1 MKSWFFSEQSYHPA
15 WQGAG
20 SAQITPPSSAIDPE
34 MAHQLLS
41 EYVSQCKLADELGL
55 NIMVNEHHANYTC
68 MAVSCLLTLG
78 ILAAETKQS
87 RLLALGVPILNRM
100 DPFRVAEEAAYVD
113 VLSRGRLELGLIKG
127 STYELYVS
135 NANPVT
141 ASARYWEAHDLI
153 TAALTRKD
161 GPFSWQSEHFHYRY
175 VNVIPR
181 CFQQPTPPMW
191 LTTLSTKT
199 AIEAARRG
207 FVLAITGVARAA
219 RNAFPLYRE
228 EYRKVHGRAAPLDRL
243 AYLGYVAVA
252 KDEKTARERARKI
265 LKFTEAL
272 ERIDQ
277 HLINPP
283 GSLSHADNARFI
295 KAGKTVTHREKTLP
309 DGSPMSNPPTVDEQI
324 ANQVLFAGTPDQVFD
339 QIKRFY
345 DSVGGFGNFLVQK
358 GGIMSHEDICDSL
371 SLYAKEVQPRLELM
385 VRDHQKA
392 VA

>member
-1 MKSWFFSEQSYHPA
+1 MKSWYFSEQSYFPA
-15 WQGAG
+15 WQATG
-20 SAQITPPSSAIDPE
+20 SAQITPPSSAVDPE
-34 MAHQLLS
+34 IAHRLLS
-41 EYVSQCKLADELGL
+41 EYVAQCRLADDLGL

-78 ILAAETKQS
+78 VLASQTKRA

-100 DPFRVAEEAAYVD
+100 DPIRIAEETAYVD

-135 NANPVT
+135 NAHPVT
-141 ASARYWEAHDLI
+141 AGSRYWEAYDLI
-153 TAALTRKD
+153 TTALTRQD

-181 CFQQPTPPMW
+181 CYQQPTPPMW

-228 EYRKVHGRAAPLDRL
+228 EYLKVHGRPTPLDRL

-252 KDEKTARERARKI
+252 KDERTARERARKI
-265 LKFTEAL
+265 LKFPETL
-272 ERIDQ
+272 ERIEQ
-277 HLINPP
+277 NLINPP
-283 GSLSHADNARFI
+283 GALPHKDNARFI
-295 KAGKTVTHREKTLP
+295 KARQTVTHREKTLP
-309 DGSPMSNPPTVDEQI
+309 DGTPMSNPPTVSDQI
-324 ANQVLFAGTPDQVFD
+324 ANQVLFAGTPDQVFE
-339 QIKRFY
+339 QIRRFY
-345 DSVGGFGNFLVQK
+345 ESVGGFGNLLVQK
-358 GGIMSHEDICDSL
+358 GGEMAHDEICDSL
-371 SLYAKEVQPRLELM
+371 SLYANEVQPRLDRL
-385 VRDHQKA
+385 VKDHQMV

>member
-1 MKSWFFSEQSYHPA
+1 MKSWYFSEQSYFPA
-15 WQGAG
+15 WQTTG
-20 SAQITPPSSAIDPE
+20 SAQITPPSSAVDPE
-34 MAHQLLS
+34 IAHRLLN
-41 EYVSQCKLADELGL
+41 EYVAQCRLADDLGL

-78 ILAAETKQS
+78 VLASQTKRA

-100 DPFRVAEEAAYVD
+100 DPIRIAEEAAYVD

-135 NANPVT
+135 NAHPVT
-141 ASARYWEAHDLI
+141 AGSRYWEAYDLI
-153 TAALTRKD
+153 TTALTRQD

-181 CFQQPTPPMW
+181 CYQQPTPPMW

-228 EYRKVHGRAAPLDRL
+228 EYLKVHGRPAPLDRL

-252 KDEKTARERARKI
+252 KDERTARERARKI
-265 LKFTEAL
+265 LKFPETL
-272 ERIDQ
+272 ERIEQ
-277 HLINPP
+277 NLINPP
-283 GSLSHADNARFI
+283 GALPHKDNARFI
-295 KAGKTVTHREKTLP
+295 KARQTVTHREKTLP
-309 DGSPMSNPPTVDEQI
+309 DGTPMSNPPTVSDQI
-324 ANQVLFAGTPDQVFD
+324 ANQVLFAGTPDQVFE
-339 QIKRFY
+339 QISRFY
-345 DSVGGFGNFLVQK
+345 ESVGGFGNLLVQK
-358 GGIMSHEDICDSL
+358 GGEMAHDEICDSL
-371 SLYAKEVQPRLELM
+371 SLYANEVQPRLDRL
-385 VRDHQKA
+385 VKHHQMA